1 MMRSAAFIRGRKS
14 RRLLRLAGT
23 FAAVACAFA
32 AVSAQAAYPD
42 RPIRMVVPFP
52 PGGNVDVTTRTITAA
67 LSRELKQSVVI
78 DNMGGAAGSIG
89 AANGARA
96 KPDGYTLTATT
107 LLTMT
112 ANPVMIP
119 GIQVRLSDFQPI
131 GVLGVAPCL
140 LEVSARNP
148 HGIKDLPSFLAY
160 AHASAG
166 KMSIGHGGNGSMN
179 QLTAVLVEREFGL
192 HLNPIPY
199 KGSAPV
205 LTDLLGNQLDS
216 ATDQITSSLSQ
227 IRAGAMI
234 PIAVTSDKR
243 LPNLPQVPTFKELG
257 KPNLEMAT
265 YTVLLAPKGTPQPVM
280 ETLNKALARALADP
294 AVQSQLL
301 NTGATV
307 ELADLSQ
314 AGAIVAREQAKLAPF
329 MKPEILMPR
338 K

>member
-1 MMRSAAFIRGRKS
+1 MTRSAMFLRRDTS
-14 RRLLRLAGT
+14 RRLVRATCALALLAGT
-23 FAAVACAFA
+23 LAGF
-32 AVSAQAAYPD
+32 SARAAYPE

-52 PGGNVDVTTRTITAA
+52 PGGNVDVTTRTITTA

-112 ANPVMIP
+112 ANPIMIP

-140 LEVSARNP
+140 LEVSAHNP
-148 HGIKDLPSFLAY
+148 YGIKDLPGFLAY
-160 AHASAG
+160 ARAHSGA
-166 KMSIGHGGNGSMN
+166 MSIGHGGNGSMN
-179 QLTAVLVEREFGL
+179 QLTAVLVEKEFGL
-192 HLNPIPY
+192 RLNAIPY
-199 KGSAPV
+199 KGAAPV

-216 ATDQITSSLSQ
+216 AVDQVTSSLPQ
-227 IRAGAMI
+227 IRAGMLI
-234 PIAVTSDKR
+234 PIAVAADKR

-257 KPNLEMAT
+257 KANLELAT

-280 ETLNKALARALADP
+280 ETLNRALAKALADP

-301 NTGATV
+301 NVGVTV
-307 ELADLSQ
+307 QQADLAQ
-314 AGAIVAREQAKLAPF
+314 AAAIVAREQAQLAPF
-329 MKPEILMPR
+329 MKPEVLMPR

>member
-1 MMRSAAFIRGRKS
+1 MKRNEILLGRDMS
-14 RRLLRLAGT
+14 HRLVRVVGAVVLMAGSLAG
-23 FAAVACAFA
+23 F
-32 AVSAQAAYPD
+32 SAQAAYPD

-119 GIQVRLSDFQPI
+119 GIQVRMSDFQPI
-131 GVLGVAPCL
+131 GVLGAAPCL
-140 LEVSARNP
+140 VEVSAHNP
-148 HGIKDLPSFLAY
+148 HGVKDLATFLAY
-160 AHASAG
+160 ARAHSG
-166 KMSIGHGGNGSMN
+166 GMSIGHGGNGSMN
-179 QLTAVLVEREFGL
+179 QLTAVLVEKEFAL
-192 HLNPIPY
+192 KLNAIPY

-216 ATDQITSSLSQ
+216 AVDQVTSSLPQ
-227 IRAGAMI
+227 IHAGALI
-234 PIAVTSDKR
+234 PIAVTADKR

-257 KPNLEMAT
+257 NPNLELAT
-265 YTVLLAPKGTPQPVM
+265 YTLLLAPKGTPQPVM
-280 ETLNKALARALADP
+280 DTLNRALAKALADP
-294 AVQSQLL
+294 AVQNQLL
-301 NTGATV
+301 NVGVTV
-307 ELADLSQ
+307 QQADLTQ
-314 AGAIVAREQAKLAPF
+314 AAAIVAREQAKLAPF